1 MNTRSLRFRITA
13 WYAGLLAGTL
23 IVFGVSVYLGLERY
37 LDWTLQRTLAAE
49 CRTIG
54 TQLLSQM
61 SAKDDTW
68 LATEINEAYAP
79 EVNGRFIRVVRQGA
93 GVIFASASPKDGTF
107 DPSRIPL
114 PNDKEKDGARK
125 LRFEAGNRL
134 LIQSMALTTADGSR
148 FLVESGVPY
157 NQIDVVLHGLLLT
170 LAIYMPFVV
179 SLAVAGGYWLMRRSL
194 APVAEITERAEG
206 ITSTNL
212 GERLPVIRTGDE
224 LERLSVSLNRM
235 IERLDDAFQHIN
247 RFSADASHELRTP
260 LTILQLELE
269 GIAQNHRDNGSLS
282 DQIGSALE
290 ETDRMSRIVESLL
303 AISRLDA
310 GEVRM
315 DRTRLDLGELAT
327 STGNQMVLLAEEKS
341 IHLCMHTLAG
351 VQVEGD
357 RTRLQQVIVN
367 LIDNAVKYTHRG
379 GEVEVRVGVEGKTAV
394 LEVTDNGPGIPA
406 YALPHVFERFYRAD
420 KARSRANGGTG
431 LGLSI
436 VKAICVAHNADVKVS
451 SYEGRGTSFRVE
463 LPLPT
468 IRASDGS
475 KAVDRAIASCNP
487 VPRSLSA
494 N

>member
-23 IVFGVSVYLGLERY
+23 IVFGVSIYLGLERY
-37 LDWTLQRTLAAE
+37 LDWTLQRTLVAD

-54 TQLLSQM
+54 TQLLAQM
-61 SAKDDTW
+61 SVKDNAW

-79 EVNGRFIRVVRQGA
+79 EVNGRFIRVVRQGV
-93 GVIFASASPKDGTF
+93 GVIYVSAPPKDGAF
-107 DPSRIPL
+107 DPARIPL
-114 PNDKEKDGARK
+114 PSDEVTDGPRK

-134 LIQSMALTTADGSR
+134 LIQSMTLTTSDGSR
-148 FLVESGVPY
+148 FLVESGAPY
-157 NQIDVVLHGLLLT
+157 NQIEVVLHGLLLM
-170 LAIYMPFVV
+170 LAVYMPFVV

-194 APVAEITERAEG
+194 APVDEITKRAEG

-212 GERLPVIRTGDE
+212 GERLPAIRTGDE
-224 LERLSVSLNRM
+224 LERLSIALNRM

-269 GIAQNHRDNGSLS
+269 GIAQNHHANGSLG

-290 ETDRMSRIVESLL
+290 ETHRMSRIVESLL

-310 GEVRM
+310 GEVKM
-315 DRTRLDLGELAT
+315 ERTRLDLGGLAA
-327 STGNQMVLLAEEKS
+327 STGNEMVLLAEEKS
-341 IHLCMHTLAG
+341 IHLRIHTTCS

-367 LIDNAVKYTHRG
+367 LIDNAIKYTQAG
-379 GEVEVRVGVEGKTAV
+379 GEVEIGVGAEGDVAV
-394 LEVTDNGPGIPA
+394 LEVSDNGPGIPA
-406 YALPHVFERFYRAD
+406 HALPHVFERFYRAD
-420 KARSRANGGTG
+420 KARSRASGGAG

-436 VKAICVAHNADVKVS
+436 VKSICAAHNADVKVS
-451 SYEGRGTSFRVE
+451 SQEGRGTTFRVE
-463 LPLPT
+463 LPLLT
-468 IRASDGS
+468 IRASDDAS
-475 KAVDRAIASCNP
+475 AVIRQ
-487 VPRSLSA
+487 
-494 N
+494 